1 VPPDGQWPEA
11 DFRRAVHRHFETM
24 QIPLR
29 RGRLFTE
36 ADHATAPP
44 VVVINEALARRMF
57 GEADPIGE
65 QLRLGPSSPVRQATI
80 VGIVGDLRHQR
91 LDAAPLPEV
100 YIHYLQG
107 VPNAPLLAIRTSDD
121 PARLAPAIRAAMRD
135 VDPSIVPINVRT
147 MDDLRTASVSDRVF
161 LMALV
166 VSFGALALVL
176 AAVGVYGVLSL
187 VVAERTREL
196 GIRLALGA
204 SPGGLMAHVVGH
216 ALLLTASGVAG
227 GLVVALLLSPLVSNQ
242 LFGVG
247 ASDPLTMAGVAG
259 VLLAVALAA
268 AAIPASRVLRVDPVS
283 TLRCD

>member
-1 VPPDGQWPEA
+1 
-11 DFRRAVHRHFETM
+11 
-24 QIPLR
+24 
-29 RGRLFTE
+29 
-36 ADHATAPP
+36 
-44 VVVINEALARRMF
+44 
-57 GEADPIGE
+57 
-65 QLRLGPSSPVRQATI
+65 
-80 VGIVGDLRHQR
+80 
-91 LDAAPLPEV
+91 
-100 YIHYLQG
+100 
-107 VPNAPLLAIRTSDD
+107 
-121 PARLAPAIRAAMRD
+121 
-135 VDPSIVPINVRT
+135 